1 MLYDAKPIPGCWLVT
16 RQDDITSSSDVSS
29 LYLNLHLLLLPSWAR
44 GFRIAIYSSTVFIYL
59 DPPRASNFSPQV
71 CFWGWGA
78 QISDP
83 WRIQVYP
90 PGNCPISPSSR
101 HFSSRW
107 SPFAQGW
114 DMSVLWK
121 VSIFCDPI
129 TFWEW
134 MFGTPPTIIWIW
146 DYDCLE
152 LQTTTSLSGWKWWNS
167 RFSLVKIW
175 EPSSNW

>member
-1 MLYDAKPIPGCWLVT
+1 MNIRLFVCALRCETHPRMLARH

-90 PGNCPISPSSR
+90 PGNCPISPISR
-101 HFSSRW
+101 HFWVDDLLLPKGGICQSFGRYLFFVIQ
-107 SPFAQGW
+107 SPSENGC
-114 DMSVLWK
+114 SEHPNHHLNLRLWL
-121 VSIFCDPI
+121 PR
-129 TFWEW
+129 
-134 MFGTPPTIIWIW
+134 TPNNHFT
-146 DYDCLE
+146 
-152 LQTTTSLSGWKWWNS
+152 
-167 RFSLVKIW
+167 
-175 EPSSNW
+175 